1 MRPPA
6 AYRKPERGPWGAEDD
21 LGPFLKG
28 KIGPPFPSQAP
39 RPREGGAGTLPG
51 GLGFRGSV
59 AVLPLPVPGVA
70 RYDRP
75 GPAGL
80 PPCRPRVSTCQ
91 HAVSTSGPRWAVPI
105 SWPDGFLRVW
115 LLGLRA
121 SMGAKAVDTWC

>member
-1 MRPPA
+1 MVDRPPLHKQG
-6 AYRKPERGPWGAEDD
+6 YTRGG
-21 LGPFLKG
+21 
-28 KIGPPFPSQAP
+28 
-39 RPREGGAGTLPG
+39 
-51 GLGFRGSV
+51 V

-91 HAVSTSGPRWAVPI
+91 HTVSTSGPRWAVPI
-105 SWPDGFLRVW
+105 SWPDGFLRVG